1 VKLVDANLFLFA
13 WNSSAP
19 EHEQASHWLEEAFWA
34 DEPVATSWSTVLSF
48 LRLTTSKVFPSPMTT
63 REATSVV
70 EAWFS
75 EAGLRVLEPTDR
87 HWRVMR
93 ELLDASGAR
102 GNLVADVHLA
112 ALAIEHGATLC
123 TDDLDFKRFS
133 GLKVEL
139 PLRRRAK
146 H

>member
-13 WNSSAP
+13 WNTSAP
-19 EHEQASHWLEEAFWA
+19 ESTAAAKWLEEALW
-34 DEPVATSWSTVLSF
+34 DEEPVATSWTTVLAF
-48 LRLTTSKVFPSPMTT
+48 LRLATSKVFPAPMTT
-63 REATSVV
+63 REATAVV
-70 EAWFS
+70 ESWFS
-75 EAGLRVLEPTDR
+75 EGGLTILEPTEE

-123 TDDLDFKRFS
+123 TDDLDFRRFA

-139 PLRRRAK
+139 PLRRASKR
-146 H
+146 